1 MYKHPKAPLAWN
13 VFCDGDGEV
22 IGWFAVEGNTV
33 RINDPSGGT
42 KLAKINLVMAFSHWW
57 RVSSQRRCPRWNA
70 LPCLVIF

>member
-42 KLAKINLVMAFSHWW
+42 KLAKIRIW
-57 RVSSQRRCPRWNA
+57 
-70 LPCLVIF
+70 

>member
-42 KLAKINLVMAFSHWW
+42 KLAKIESGDGLFALVEGVLTAS
-57 RVSSQRRCPRWNA
+57 
-70 LPCLVIF
+70 LP